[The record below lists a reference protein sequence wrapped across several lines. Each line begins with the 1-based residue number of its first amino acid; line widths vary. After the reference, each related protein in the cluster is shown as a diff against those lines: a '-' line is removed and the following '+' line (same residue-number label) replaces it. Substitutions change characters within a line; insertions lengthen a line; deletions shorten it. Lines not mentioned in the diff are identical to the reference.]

1 MLTRMY
7 DIAAEVAEIL
17 GEEEWTEETESR
29 LESLGMVIEVKAK
42 NIVGFCAD
50 LESFVAAAKAEEG
63 RIEMRR
69 KAAENRINSLKAYV
83 KRCMEMMGREEL
95 QAGTHTI
102 KLQKNPPAVVVDDES
117 LIPARFFEIIPAT
130 TRLDKKAVAA
140 AIKAGESVDG
150 VHLASGI
157 SLRIK

>member
-17 GEEEWTEETESR
+17 GEEEWTEETEQR
-29 LESLGMVIEVKAK
+29 LESLGMALEVKAK
-42 NIVGFCAD
+42 GIVGFCAD
-50 LESFVAAAKAEEG
+50 LESFAATARAEEA
-63 RIEMRR
+63 RISSRR
-69 KAAENRINSLKAYV
+69 KAAENRVDSLKAYL
-83 KRCMEMMGREEL
+83 KRCMELSGREEL
-95 QAGTHTI
+95 QAGTHVV

-117 LIPARFFEIIPAT
+117 AIPARFFEIIPAT

-140 AIKAGESVDG
+140 AIKAGETVDG
-150 VHLASGI
+150 VHLAIGI